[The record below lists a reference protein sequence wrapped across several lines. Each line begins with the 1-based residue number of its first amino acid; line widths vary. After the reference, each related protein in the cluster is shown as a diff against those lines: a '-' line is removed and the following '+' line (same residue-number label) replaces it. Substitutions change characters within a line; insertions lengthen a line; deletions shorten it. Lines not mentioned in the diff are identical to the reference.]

1 MASKKPQNTGK
12 ESENGDGLKSPSKT
26 KKMTPEEQSA
36 QFIKTARELECDE
49 NEEAFEKVMKSVGL
63 TQANKP

>member
-1 MASKKPQNTGK
+1 MASKSPQNTDA
-12 ESENGDGLKSPSKT
+12 ESETGDGSKSPLK

-49 NEEAFEKVMKSVGL
+49 SEDAFK
-63 TQANKP
+63 QALGVVVRQAKAQ

>member
-1 MASKKPQNTGK
+1 MASKSPQNTDV
-12 ESENGDGLKSPSKT
+12 ESETGDGSKSPSKA

-49 NEEAFEKVMKSVGL
+49 SEEAFQGTIKKILSG
-63 TQANKP
+63 K

>member
-1 MASKKPQNTGK
+1 MASKSPRNTDA
-12 ESENGDGLKSPSKT
+12 ESETGDGSKSPSKA

-49 NEEAFEKVMKSVGL
+49 SGEAFSAIISNLKS
-63 TQANKP
+63 K

>member
-1 MASKKPQNTGK
+1 MASKDHQNTDPDAK
-12 ESENGDGLKSPSKT
+12 TGDGSASQSK

-49 NEEAFEKVMKSVGL
+49 SGKAFEALVKTKL
-63 TQANKP
+63 KKR

>member
-1 MASKKPQNTGK
+1 MASKSPQNTDA
-12 ESENGDGLKSPSKT
+12 ESETGDGSKSPSKA

-49 NEEAFEKVMKSVGL
+49 TGEVFKEFLNKIKSD
-63 TQANKP
+63 